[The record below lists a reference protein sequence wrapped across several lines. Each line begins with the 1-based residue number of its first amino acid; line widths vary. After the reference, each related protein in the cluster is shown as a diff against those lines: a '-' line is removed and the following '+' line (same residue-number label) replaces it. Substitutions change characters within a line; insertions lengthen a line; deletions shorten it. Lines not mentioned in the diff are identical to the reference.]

1 MDTEYNIAY
10 KKIRPDATAPACH
23 KDGRVLDI
31 YAAEDVLI
39 LPGETVT
46 VGTGLAFVF
55 PDVLGLMFMP
65 VDGLSSKSSLRYAER
80 AVVLQN
86 NYYKQEEV
94 KIGFYNTYSDED
106 KIEMVPEYRLI
117 DGSIVVDPQRLYA
130 KGTVKICK
138 GDCISRMMPVDAY
151 YEH

>member
-39 LPGETVT
+39 LPGETVE
-46 VGTGLAFVF
+46 VRTGWAFVF
-55 PDVLGLMFMP
+55 PDELGLMFMP

-80 AVVLQN
+80 AFVLQN

-94 KIGFYNTYSDED
+94 VVKSIDPVYKLLCLED
-106 KIEMVPEYRLI
+106 KRKIDLYYINEIE
-117 DGSIVVDPQRLYA
+117 
-130 KGTVKICK
+130 
-138 GDCISRMMPVDAY
+138 
-151 YEH
+151 